1 MEAIFQLLAIML
13 NSPVL
18 EFTISP
24 SANKKSPI
32 SAICLKEE
40 RDCAPTSFLEIMIW
54 RELNSPS

>member
-40 RDCAPTSFLEIMIW
+40 RDCAPTSFLEIMI
-54 RELNSPS
+54 